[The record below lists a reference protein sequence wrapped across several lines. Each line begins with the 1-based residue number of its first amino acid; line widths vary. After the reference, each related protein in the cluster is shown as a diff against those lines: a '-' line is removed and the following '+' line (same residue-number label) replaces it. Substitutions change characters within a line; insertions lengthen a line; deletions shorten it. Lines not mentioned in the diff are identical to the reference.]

1 MCSSDLGI
9 DSKLPNA
16 DLIRNAPIGAIT
28 VLPYFNVESDADGR
42 HIIDGSTFI
51 SKAKAALEYYEKNIS
66 GNNSLNAFYYIADD
80 INKSYAYSEGG
91 TTQQNDAHLVELLGA
106 LAVVDF
112 CEIDISLLDSASG
125 KAVNPFYKEF
135 GINEGSDVLSFLNFY
150 DSTRRLLQKPM
161 TQFILFCKYMDEQL
175 PSSKDQAWAKG
186 KRSFD
191 ENFFKS
197 SFYAHLSVIK
207 KAYLQWLQELAYNQ
221 RGFAP
226 FELAEMKKD
235 VFGLVKGIVPS
246 KVMTL
251 KSNYALFDYRLS
263 GIEPK
268 ISNNLNVEARFIELF
283 YQATEKLVN
292 EKKLA

>member
-1 MCSSDLGI
+1 
-9 DSKLPNA
+9 
-16 DLIRNAPIGAIT
+16 
-28 VLPYFNVESDADGR
+28 
-42 HIIDGSTFI
+42 
-51 SKAKAALEYYEKNIS
+51 
-66 GNNSLNAFYYIADD
+66 
-80 INKSYAYSEGG
+80 
-91 TTQQNDAHLVELLGA
+91 
-106 LAVVDF
+106 
-112 CEIDISLLDSASG
+112 
-125 KAVNPFYKEF
+125 
-135 GINEGSDVLSFLNFY
+135 
-150 DSTRRLLQKPM
+150 
-161 TQFILFCKYMDEQL
+161 MDEQL

-235 VFGLVKGIVPS
+235 VFGLVKGIVHS